1 MNIYLYWKQVNASLN
16 STPQGPVAIPPRQG
30 HSQLMSPLGKTRPGA
45 SSSSSGKLMVD
56 GFIKSS
62 GVIKTILSFP
72 EIINK
77 GKREIFVSNVILPAL
92 CNQRG

>member
-1 MNIYLYWKQVNASLN
+1 M
-16 STPQGPVAIPPRQG
+16 AIPPRQG

-62 GVIKTILSFP
+62 DVIKTILSFP
-72 EIINK
+72 EIINT
-77 GKREIFVSNVILPAL
+77 GKRDFCFKCNVNELLISDRFFL
-92 CNQRG
+92 QSD